1 MITAMATPKM
11 KKRPPTAAGMAT
23 RRTVVALTVGV
34 VSVPFTTTVVVILG
48 TSEVL
53 TVVLIL
59 LMPGR
64 VTGPTVEQER
74 YRHRSTLGFIH

>member
-1 MITAMATPKM
+1 MATPKM

-23 RRTVVALTVGV
+23 RRTVVPLTVGV
-34 VSVPFTTTVVVILG
+34 VSVPFTTTVVLTLG

-59 LMPGR
+59 LMPER
-64 VTGPTVEQER
+64 VTGATIEQER
-74 YRHRSTLGFIH
+74 YRHRLTLGFMDQNNS